1 MRIENLNFL
10 NLEIHAFA
18 LSRPNCRID
27 ENTILLAYIYKVAEG
42 AEEETLVAVLV
53 ENKTTK
59 KKEFKKIIE
68 K

>member
-1 MRIENLNFL
+1 
-10 NLEIHAFA
+10 
-18 LSRPNCRID
+18 
-27 ENTILLAYIYKVAEG
+27 VVEG

>member
-1 MRIENLNFL
+1 MKFL

-18 LSRPNCRID
+18 LSKPNCRID

-42 AEEETLVAVLV
+42 AEEETLVAVLDIT
-53 ENKTTK
+53 EEGK
-59 KKEFKKIIE
+59 KIFKKVIS